1 MKGSSSQPPAMT
13 LDVSAELIAV
23 VVERAAL
30 LVADRQQSRFEPLVT
45 VDQLAT
51 ALAMTPEW
59 VRRHQAELGAFRLS
73 EGGGR
78 NPIRFR
84 VSDVEWVPRSAP
96 SETGSREGNCS
107 GLACRSR
114 LGTGMTALAHQLE
127 HSLWYALPHGV

>member
-84 VSDVEWVPRSAP
+84 VSDVERF
-96 SETGSREGNCS
+96 
-107 GLACRSR
+107 LAAHR
-114 LGTGMTALAHQLE
+114 LKPAVAKATARGWRADPD
-127 HSLWYALPHGV
+127 WALG